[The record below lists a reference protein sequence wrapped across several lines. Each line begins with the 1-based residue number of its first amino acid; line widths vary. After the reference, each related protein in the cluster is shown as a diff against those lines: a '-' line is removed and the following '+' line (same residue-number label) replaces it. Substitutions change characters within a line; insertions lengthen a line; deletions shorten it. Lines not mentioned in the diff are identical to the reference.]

1 MQPLLLFHFFF
12 FFVPGGNLALAPNR
26 STFAALE
33 HRTEGF
39 RKPAIVGSLFSKSP
53 LEPEWLA

>member
-1 MQPLLLFHFFF
+1 MQPLLFFPFFF
-12 FFVPGGNLALAPNR
+12 LFVPGGNLALAPNR

-33 HRTEGF
+33 HRTERI
-39 RKPAIVGSLFSKSP
+39 RKPAIVDSLFFKSP